1 MLTRTIRD
9 CRDYLGWWSCIGLG
23 YSVGSIW
30 QNQAEYIALLLGV
43 VLLMVLA
50 TFWHLFRRL
59 RYEQEWLTRFNQ
71 KGKEKG

>member
-1 MLTRTIRD
+1 
-9 CRDYLGWWSCIGLG
+9 
-23 YSVGSIW
+23 
-30 QNQAEYIALLLGV
+30 
-43 VLLMVLA
+43 MVLA